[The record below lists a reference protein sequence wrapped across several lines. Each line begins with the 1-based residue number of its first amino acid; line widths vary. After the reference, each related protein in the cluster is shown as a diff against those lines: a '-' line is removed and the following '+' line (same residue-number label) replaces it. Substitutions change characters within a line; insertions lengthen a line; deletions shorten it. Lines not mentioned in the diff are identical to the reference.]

1 MNARSRA
8 PRAPKRPASTARAPA
23 RNSAHRAFDLL
34 GVTPSLARL
43 LRYFV
48 LRPQARPHL
57 RKLQRDL
64 GLGSASI
71 QRDLARLTAA
81 GILRSAWGSGRT
93 VSYSAVPGP
102 FWELARKLVAA
113 SDDPAQI
120 LAAALRDVAGIE
132 AAFLFGSHASGTAQP
147 DSDVDVLVVGD
158 AVDRRGLHRQLFEVG
173 QTLGRQVNALCY
185 TRQMLAERL
194 ASGAGFAREVLER
207 PTIPVAGDPRAVA
220 PIAVAA
226 GLLFPVNGPRASRA

>member
-57 RKLQRDL
+57 RKL
-64 GLGSASI
+64 

-226 GLLFPVNGPRASRA
+226 GLPFPVNGPRASRA